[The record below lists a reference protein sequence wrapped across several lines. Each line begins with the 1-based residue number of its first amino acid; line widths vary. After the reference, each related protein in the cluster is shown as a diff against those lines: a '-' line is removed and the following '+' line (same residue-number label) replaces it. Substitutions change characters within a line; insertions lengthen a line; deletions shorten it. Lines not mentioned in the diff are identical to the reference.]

1 MRRVVWP
8 VLTGLGVFFIVLA
21 IMSRFYV
28 PGQAVK
34 FPLNEYS
41 INTLA
46 ASNASWFSPKSVSEL
61 SPVTLQVV
69 NTVKGNIAA
78 ADSLGS
84 SNIAVW
90 QSFAAI
96 EDTTDNQQVDIPAAA
111 DELAFNRRT
120 GLLVPWRGNTVDGKA
135 LPLSA
140 SGQAYAWPLGSKK
153 QSYQSFDTT
162 LKKPVTFNYKGTA
175 TTDGVATYEYVA
187 IIPSTQVGT
196 QSLPGSLVGI
206 NSPEVTLP
214 EFYSSTE
221 YYYVDP
227 VTGAPLY
234 VVRNVSQV
242 LKDSSG
248 ATKLVL
254 LSADFKTTPASLA
267 AGVKSDNHYR
277 NEINLVTTVVPIIAL
292 LVGIIL
298 VVVGLVLSRS
308 RPEDEEYEDEDEEV
322 SSSV

>member
-21 IMSRFYV
+21 IMARFYV

-34 FPLNEYS
+34 FPLNEYT
-41 INTLA
+41 INTLQA
-46 ASNASWFSPKSVSEL
+46 KNASWFSPKSVSEL

-84 SNIAVW
+84 SSVAVW

-96 EDTTDNQQVDIPAAA
+96 EDITDHQQVDIPSAA

-120 GLLVPWRGNTVDGKA
+120 GLLVPWHGNTVDGKA
-135 LPLSA
+135 LPLSV
-140 SGQAYAWPLGSKK
+140 SGQAYTWPLGAKK
-153 QSYQSFDTT
+153 QNYQSFDTT
-162 LKKPVTFNYKGTA
+162 LKKPVTFTYKGTA

-187 IIPSTQVGT
+187 TIPSTQVGT

-214 EFYSSTE
+214 EFYGATE

-234 VVRNVSQV
+234 VVRNTQEV

-254 LSADFKTTPASLA
+254 ISADFKTTAASLA
-267 AGVKSDNHYR
+267 ALVKTDNKYR
-277 NEINLVTTVVPIIAL
+277 NEINLVTTFVPILAL
-292 LVGIIL
+292 VVGIIL
-298 VVVGLVLSRS
+298 LAVGLVLSRFKS
-308 RPEDEEYEDEDEEV
+308 EDEQYEDEDEEV
-322 SSSV
+322 SSPV